1 MISYRVIDQETYP
14 RKAHLAYFM
23 GMERPQFNITA
34 DVDVTELRRFCKE
47 KGCSFFLSFLHI
59 VALSADSVPQLRQR
73 IHRFNREEIPL
84 RGAADENA
92 VVQPGG
98 FEIREYEECPTS
110 HTETAGNGTYCY
122 CALRHHM
129 PWEEYLLTAEEL
141 QRKAREKGSLEED
154 AEIEAFYF
162 PTCVPWIHY
171 RDVVHPMTDR
181 FDSNPRFSWGKYEED
196 FRGRLMMPLTAA
208 VHHGL
213 VDGLHIAGFYRL
225 VEENAAKLISGQL

>member
-1 MISYRVIDQETYP
+1 MIGYRMIEPETYP

-34 DVDVTELRRFCKE
+34 DVDVTELRRFCQE
-47 KGCSFFLSFLHI
+47 KGYSFFLSFLHI
-59 VALSADSVPQLRQR
+59 VALSADAVPQLRQR
-73 IHRFNREEIPL
+73 IRRLTPEEILL
-84 RGAADENA
+84 RGEAE
-92 VVQPGG
+92 VLPGG
-98 FEIREYEECPTS
+98 IEIREYAECPTS

-122 CALRHHM
+122 CALHHHM
-129 PWEEYLLTAEEL
+129 PWEQYIRMAEEL

-154 AEIEAFYF
+154 PEIEAFYF
-162 PTCVPWIHY
+162 PTCIPWIHY

-213 VDGLHIAGFYRL
+213 VDGLHIAEFYRL
-225 VEENAAKLISGQL
+225 VEENTAKLISGGL